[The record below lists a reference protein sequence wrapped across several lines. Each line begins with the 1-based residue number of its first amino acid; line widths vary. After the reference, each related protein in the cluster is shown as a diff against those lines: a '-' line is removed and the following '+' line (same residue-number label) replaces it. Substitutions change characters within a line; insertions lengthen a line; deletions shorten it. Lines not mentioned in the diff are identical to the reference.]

1 METLLWLLPSKV
13 MSNTR
18 AISKLTK
25 DNDDSGSE
33 LSLEDA
39 SMSARAVD
47 PKACPVSLCHIHVC
61 E

>member
-1 METLLWLLPSKV
+1 

-25 DNDDSGSE
+25 DNADSGSE

-47 PKACPVSLCHIHVC
+47 PKACPMSLCHIHVC
-61 E
+61 V